1 MKTDNAAFK
10 LMDMGFKAETLA
22 SLTESQLVKL
32 YKKLNEQ
39 VTPGSGVTKQEKKL
53 LLILYHPEIK
63 RP

>member
-32 YKKLNEQ
+32 YKKLNE
-39 VTPGSGVTKQEKKL
+39 GNN
-53 LLILYHPEIK
+53 
-63 RP
+63 

>member
-32 YKKLNEQ
+32 YNKLKE
-39 VTPGSGVTKQEKKL
+39 GK
-53 LLILYHPEIK
+53 
-63 RP
+63 